1 MRARLA
7 TMALAPLLLAG
18 GCSDGSLPGW
28 AGGSAS
34 PPPAAAPVAVPAVAP
49 APATRAEAL
58 VAGRRCGVTLGLAA
72 RCNLLRDDRDFAVLR
87 FAVLQ
92 GLDRRYGGLVPARE
106 MAETVDLA
114 TLDRMTSIGSC
125 TVPGEDAARLEEGVR
140 GVLAE
145 CTGR

>member
-1 MRARLA
+1 MRTRSAMLA
-7 TMALAPLLLAG
+7 LMPLVLVG
-18 GCSDGSLPGW
+18 GCSEGTSPGRADGGASL
-28 AGGSAS
+28 S
-34 PPPAAAPVAVPAVAP
+34 PMPAAPAAG

-58 VAGRRCGVTLGLAA
+58 VAGRRCGVTLGVAA
-72 RCNLLRDDRDFAVLR
+72 RCNLMRDDRDFAVLR

-92 GLDRRYGGLVPARE
+92 GLDRRYGTLVPARE

-114 TLDRMTSIGSC
+114 TLDRMTSIASC
-125 TVPGEDAARLEEGVR
+125 RVPPEDAARLEAGVR

>member
-1 MRARLA
+1 MGARLA
-7 TMALAPLLLAG
+7 ILALAPMLLLG
-18 GCSDGSLPGW
+18 GCSDGALPGW
-28 AGGSAS
+28 AGGGSSAPTAVPLQPTATPS
-34 PPPAAAPVAVPAVAP
+34 PPV
-49 APATRAEAL
+49 TRAEAL

-92 GLDRRYGGLVPARE
+92 GLDRRYGALVPARE

-114 TLDRMTSIGSC
+114 TLDRMTSVGSC
-125 TVPGEDAARLEEGVR
+125 TMPSADAARLEAGVR
-140 GVLAE
+140 SVLAE